1 MRHRGN
7 LANLNVQP
15 VCRHTGR
22 RRAYN
27 FNPYSLLPYLK
38 KKVWANSNVGA

>member
-1 MRHRGN
+1 MRHRGD

-15 VCRHTGR
+15 VCRYTGR

-27 FNPYSLLPYLK
+27 FNPYSLLLYLK
-38 KKVWANSNVGA
+38 KKVGANANVGA